1 MMMGDLQPEQWA
13 EVIAAVA
20 LSILIGVGSTLSWRW
35 YGRRRERIRR
45 KRRIE
50 AVSIDHLRNV
60 AVPDG
65 SGEVLHIDYVLLTIR
80 GVLLLDVRDVAGNV
94 FGSDPMVEWTVMHA
108 GRRQTFPNPQ
118 GPLYDRIAAIKTIV
132 GDLPIE
138 GRVIFGGGSSFPKG
152 LPRLTLREESLEA
165 EFPLGDR
172 AQAEQLVEVWKSDW
186 QRLRETLAQSEFGAR
201 S

>member
-1 MMMGDLQPEQWA
+1 MVNLRAEQWGLVA
-13 EVIAAVA
+13 GAVV
-20 LSILIGVGSTLSWRW
+20 LGILIGVAVTLSWRW
-35 YGRRRERIRR
+35 YGRYREQLRR

-50 AVSIDHLRNV
+50 AVSVDRLRNV
-60 AVPDG
+60 AVPDA
-65 SGEVLHIDYVLLTIR
+65 SGGMLHIDYVLLTVR
-80 GVLLLDVRDVAGNV
+80 GVLLLDVRDVVGNV

-118 GPLYDRIAAIKTIV
+118 GPLYDRIAALRAIV

-138 GRVIFGGGSSFPKG
+138 GRVMFGGGSSFPKG

-172 AQAEQLVEVWKSDW
+172 TQAEQLVEVWKSDW
-186 QRLRETLAQSEFGAR
+186 QRLKESLSPSEFGGR
-201 S
+201 G

>member
-1 MMMGDLQPEQWA
+1 MTTFRSEQWA
-13 EVIAAVA
+13 LVAAAVV
-20 LSILIGVGSTLSWRW
+20 LGILIGIAVTLSWRW

-65 SGEVLHIDYVLLTIR
+65 SGGTLHIDYVLLTVR
-80 GVLLLDVRDVAGNV
+80 GVLLLDVRDVVGNV
-94 FGSDPMVEWTVMHA
+94 FGSDPMIEWTVMHA

-118 GPLYDRIAAIKTIV
+118 GPLYDRIAALKAIV

-138 GRVIFGGGSSFPKG
+138 GRVMFGSGSSFPKG

-172 AQAEQLVEVWKSDW
+172 TQAEQLVEVWKSDW
-186 QRLRETLAQSEFGAR
+186 QRLRETLSPSEFGVR
-201 S
+201 G

>member
-1 MMMGDLQPEQWA
+1 MMTTFRSEQWA
-13 EVIAAVA
+13 LVAAAVV
-20 LSILIGVGSTLSWRW
+20 LGILIGIAVTLFWRW

-65 SGEVLHIDYVLLTIR
+65 SGGTLHIDYVLLTVR
-80 GVLLLDVRDVAGNV
+80 GVLLLDVRDVVGNV
-94 FGSDPMVEWTVMHA
+94 FGSDPMIEWTVMHA

-118 GPLYDRIAAIKTIV
+118 GPLYDRIAALKAIV

-138 GRVIFGGGSSFPKG
+138 GRVMFGSGSSFPKG

-172 AQAEQLVEVWKSDW
+172 TQAEQLVEDWKSDW
-186 QRLRETLAQSEFGAR
+186 QRLRETLSPSEFGVR
-201 S
+201 G

>member
-1 MMMGDLQPEQWA
+1 MITAFRSEQWTLVA
-13 EVIAAVA
+13 AAVM
-20 LSILIGVGSTLSWRW
+20 LGILIGVAVTLLWRW
-35 YGRRRERIRR
+35 YGRRRERLRR

-65 SGEVLHIDYVLLTIR
+65 SGGLLHIDYVLLTVR
-80 GVLLLDVRDVAGNV
+80 GVLLLDVRDVVGNV
-94 FGSDPMVEWTVMHA
+94 FGSDPMIEWTVMHT

-118 GPLYDRIAAIKTIV
+118 GPLYDRIAALKAIV

-138 GRVIFGGGSSFPKG
+138 GRVMFGSGSSFPKG

-172 AQAEQLVEVWKSDW
+172 TQAEQLIEVWKSDW
-186 QRLRETLAQSEFGAR
+186 QRLRETLSPSEFGVR
-201 S
+201 G

>member
-1 MMMGDLQPEQWA
+1 MAQKNL
-13 EVIAAVA
+13 AAVM
-20 LSILIGVGSTLSWRW
+20 LGILIGVAVTLLWRW
-35 YGRRRERIRR
+35 YGRRRERLRR

-65 SGEVLHIDYVLLTIR
+65 SGGLLHIDYVLLTVR
-80 GVLLLDVRDVAGNV
+80 GVLLLDVRDVVGNV
-94 FGSDPMVEWTVMHA
+94 FGSDPMIEWTVMHA

-118 GPLYDRIAAIKTIV
+118 GPLYDRIAALKAIV

-138 GRVIFGGGSSFPKG
+138 GRVMFGSGSSFPKG

-172 AQAEQLVEVWKSDW
+172 TQAEQLIEVWKSDW
-186 QRLRETLAQSEFGAR
+186 QRLRETLSPSEFGVR
-201 S
+201 G

>member
-1 MMMGDLQPEQWA
+1 MMTTFRSEQWVLVA
-13 EVIAAVA
+13 AAVV
-20 LSILIGVGSTLSWRW
+20 LGILIGIAVTLSWRW

-65 SGEVLHIDYVLLTIR
+65 SGGTLHIDYVLLTVR
-80 GVLLLDVRDVAGNV
+80 GVLLLDVRDVVGNV
-94 FGSDPMVEWTVMHA
+94 FGSDPMIEWTVMHA

-118 GPLYDRIAAIKTIV
+118 GPLYDRIAALKTIV

-138 GRVIFGGGSSFPKG
+138 GRVMFGKGSSFPKG

-172 AQAEQLVEVWKSDW
+172 TQAEQLVEVWKSDW
-186 QRLRETLAQSEFGAR
+186 QRLRETLSPSEFGVR
-201 S
+201 G

>member
-1 MMMGDLQPEQWA
+1 MITAFRSEQWTLA
-13 EVIAAVA
+13 AAAVM
-20 LSILIGVGSTLSWRW
+20 LGILIGVAVTLLWRW
-35 YGRRRERIRR
+35 YGRRRERLRR

-65 SGEVLHIDYVLLTIR
+65 SGGLLHIDYVLLTVR
-80 GVLLLDVRDVAGNV
+80 GVLLLDVRDVVGNV
-94 FGSDPMVEWTVMHA
+94 FGSDPMIEWTVMHA

-118 GPLYDRIAAIKTIV
+118 GPLYDRIAALKAIV

-138 GRVIFGGGSSFPKG
+138 GRVMFGSGSSFPKG

-172 AQAEQLVEVWKSDW
+172 TQAEQLIEVWKSDW
-186 QRLRETLAQSEFGAR
+186 QRLRETLSPSEFGVR
-201 S
+201 G

>member
-1 MMMGDLQPEQWA
+1 MMTTFRSEQWA
-13 EVIAAVA
+13 LVAAAVV
-20 LSILIGVGSTLSWRW
+20 LGILIGIAVTLSWRW

-65 SGEVLHIDYVLLTIR
+65 SGGTLHIDYVLLTVR
-80 GVLLLDVRDVAGNV
+80 GVLLLDVRDVVGNV
-94 FGSDPMVEWTVMHA
+94 FGSDPMIEWTVMHA

-118 GPLYDRIAAIKTIV
+118 GPLYDRIAALKAIV

-138 GRVIFGGGSSFPKG
+138 GRVMFGTGSSFPKG

-172 AQAEQLVEVWKSDW
+172 TQAEQLVEDWKSDW
-186 QRLRETLAQSEFGAR
+186 QRLRETLSPSEFGVR
-201 S
+201 G

>member
-1 MMMGDLQPEQWA
+1 MMTTFRSEQWA
-13 EVIAAVA
+13 LVAAAVV
-20 LSILIGVGSTLSWRW
+20 LGILIGIAVTLSWRW

-65 SGEVLHIDYVLLTIR
+65 SGGTLHIDYVLLTVR
-80 GVLLLDVRDVAGNV
+80 GVLLLDVRDVVGNV
-94 FGSDPMVEWTVMHA
+94 FGSDPMIEWTVMHA

-118 GPLYDRIAAIKTIV
+118 GPLYDRIAALKAIV

-138 GRVIFGGGSSFPKG
+138 GRVMFGSGSSFPKG

-172 AQAEQLVEVWKSDW
+172 TQAEQLVEVWKSDW
-186 QRLRETLAQSEFGAR
+186 QRLRETLSPSEFGVR
-201 S
+201 G

>member
-1 MMMGDLQPEQWA
+1 MITAFRSEQWTL
-13 EVIAAVA
+13 VAAVM
-20 LSILIGVGSTLSWRW
+20 LGILIGVAVTLLWRW
-35 YGRRRERIRR
+35 YGRRRERLRR

-65 SGEVLHIDYVLLTIR
+65 SGGLLHIDYVLLTVR
-80 GVLLLDVRDVAGNV
+80 GVLLLDVRDVVGNV
-94 FGSDPMVEWTVMHA
+94 FGSDPMIEWTVMHA

-118 GPLYDRIAAIKTIV
+118 GPLYDRIAALKAIV

-138 GRVIFGGGSSFPKG
+138 GRVMFGSGSSFPKG

-172 AQAEQLVEVWKSDW
+172 TQAEQLIEVWKSDW
-186 QRLRETLAQSEFGAR
+186 QRLRETLSPSEFGVR
-201 S
+201 G

>member
-1 MMMGDLQPEQWA
+1 MMTTFRSEQWA
-13 EVIAAVA
+13 LVAAAVV
-20 LSILIGVGSTLSWRW
+20 LGILIGIAVTLSWRW

-65 SGEVLHIDYVLLTIR
+65 SGGTLHIDYVLLTVR
-80 GVLLLDVRDVAGNV
+80 GVLLLDVRDVVGNV
-94 FGSDPMVEWTVMHA
+94 FGSDPMIEWTVMHA

-118 GPLYDRIAAIKTIV
+118 GPLYDRIAALKAIV
-132 GDLPIE
+132 GDRPIE
-138 GRVIFGGGSSFPKG
+138 GRVLFGSGSSFPKG

-172 AQAEQLVEVWKSDW
+172 TQAEQLVEDWKSDW
-186 QRLRETLAQSEFGAR
+186 QRLRETLSPSEFGVR
-201 S
+201 G

>member
-1 MMMGDLQPEQWA
+1 MITAFRSEQWTL
-13 EVIAAVA
+13 VAAVM
-20 LSILIGVGSTLSWRW
+20 LGILIGVAVTLLWRW
-35 YGRRRERIRR
+35 YGRRRERLRR

-50 AVSIDHLRNV
+50 AVSIDHVRNV

-65 SGEVLHIDYVLLTIR
+65 SGGLLHIDYVLLTVR
-80 GVLLLDVRDVAGNV
+80 GVLLLDVRDVVGNV
-94 FGSDPMVEWTVMHA
+94 FGSDPMIEWTVMHA

-118 GPLYDRIAAIKTIV
+118 GPLYDRIAALKAIV

-138 GRVIFGGGSSFPKG
+138 GRVMFGSGSSFPKG

-172 AQAEQLVEVWKSDW
+172 TQAEQLIEVWKSDW
-186 QRLRETLAQSEFGAR
+186 QRLRETLSPSEFGVR
-201 S
+201 G

>member
-1 MMMGDLQPEQWA
+1 MTTFRSEQWVLVA
-13 EVIAAVA
+13 AAVV
-20 LSILIGVGSTLSWRW
+20 LGILIGVAVTLSWRW

-65 SGEVLHIDYVLLTIR
+65 SGGTLHIDYVLLTVR
-80 GVLLLDVRDVAGNV
+80 GVLLLDVRDVVGNV
-94 FGSDPMVEWTVMHA
+94 FGSDPMIEWTVMHA

-118 GPLYDRIAAIKTIV
+118 GPLYDRIAALKTIV

-138 GRVIFGGGSSFPKG
+138 GRVMFGSGSSFPKG

-165 EFPLGDR
+165 EFPLSDR
-172 AQAEQLVEVWKSDW
+172 TQAEQLVEVWKSDW
-186 QRLRETLAQSEFGAR
+186 QKLRETLLPSEFGVR

>member
-1 MMMGDLQPEQWA
+1 MITAFRSEQWTLVA
-13 EVIAAVA
+13 AAVM
-20 LSILIGVGSTLSWRW
+20 LGILIGVAVTLLWRW
-35 YGRRRERIRR
+35 YGRRRERLRR

-65 SGEVLHIDYVLLTIR
+65 SGGLLHIDYVLLTVR
-80 GVLLLDVRDVAGNV
+80 GVLLLDVRDVVGNV
-94 FGSDPMVEWTVMHA
+94 FGSDPMIEWTVMHA

-118 GPLYDRIAAIKTIV
+118 GPLYDRIAALKAIV

-138 GRVIFGGGSSFPKG
+138 GRVMFGSGSSFPKG

-172 AQAEQLVEVWKSDW
+172 TQAEQLIEVWKSDW
-186 QRLRETLAQSEFGAR
+186 QRLRETLSPSEFGVR
-201 S
+201 G

>member
-1 MMMGDLQPEQWA
+1 MTTFRSEQWA
-13 EVIAAVA
+13 LVAAAVV
-20 LSILIGVGSTLSWRW
+20 LGILIGIAVTLSWRW

-65 SGEVLHIDYVLLTIR
+65 SGGTLHIDYVLLTVR
-80 GVLLLDVRDVAGNV
+80 GVLLLDVRDVVGNV
-94 FGSDPMVEWTVMHA
+94 FGSDPMIEWTVMHA

-118 GPLYDRIAAIKTIV
+118 GPLYDRIAALKAIV

-138 GRVIFGGGSSFPKG
+138 GRVMFGSGSSFPKG

-172 AQAEQLVEVWKSDW
+172 TQAEQLVEDWKSDW
-186 QRLRETLAQSEFGAR
+186 QRLRETLSPSEFGVR
-201 S
+201 G

>member
-1 MMMGDLQPEQWA
+1 MITAFRSEQWTL
-13 EVIAAVA
+13 VAAVM
-20 LSILIGVGSTLSWRW
+20 LGILIGVAVTLLWRW
-35 YGRRRERIRR
+35 YGRRRERLRR

-65 SGEVLHIDYVLLTIR
+65 SGGLLHIDYVLLTVR
-80 GVLLLDVRDVAGNV
+80 GVLLLDVRDVVGNV
-94 FGSDPMVEWTVMHA
+94 FGSDPMIEWTVMHT

-118 GPLYDRIAAIKTIV
+118 GPLYDRIAALKAIV

-138 GRVIFGGGSSFPKG
+138 GRVMFGSGSSFPKG

-172 AQAEQLVEVWKSDW
+172 TQAEQLIEVWKSDW
-186 QRLRETLAQSEFGAR
+186 QRLRETLSPSEFGVR
-201 S
+201 G

>member
-1 MMMGDLQPEQWA
+1 MITAFRSEQWTL
-13 EVIAAVA
+13 VAAVM
-20 LSILIGVGSTLSWRW
+20 LGILIGVAVTLLWRW
-35 YGRRRERIRR
+35 YGRRRERLRR

-65 SGEVLHIDYVLLTIR
+65 SGGLLHIDYVLLTVR
-80 GVLLLDVRDVAGNV
+80 GVLLLDVRDVVGNV
-94 FGSDPMVEWTVMHA
+94 FGSDPMIEWTVMHT

-118 GPLYDRIAAIKTIV
+118 GPLYDRIAALKAIV

-138 GRVIFGGGSSFPKG
+138 GRVMFGSGSSFPKG

-172 AQAEQLVEVWKSDW
+172 TQAEQLIEVWKSDW
-186 QRLRETLAQSEFGAR
+186 QRLCETLSPSEFGVR
-201 S
+201 G

>member
-1 MMMGDLQPEQWA
+1 MMTTFRSEQWA
-13 EVIAAVA
+13 LVAAAVV
-20 LSILIGVGSTLSWRW
+20 LGILIGIAVTLSWRW

-65 SGEVLHIDYVLLTIR
+65 SGGTLHIDYVLLTVR
-80 GVLLLDVRDVAGNV
+80 GVLLLDVRDVVGNV
-94 FGSDPMVEWTVMHA
+94 FGSDPMIEWTVMHA

-118 GPLYDRIAAIKTIV
+118 GPLYDRIAALKAIV

-138 GRVIFGGGSSFPKG
+138 GRVMFGSGSSFPKG

-172 AQAEQLVEVWKSDW
+172 TQAEQLVEDWKSDW
-186 QRLRETLAQSEFGAR
+186 QRLRETLSPSEFGVR
-201 S
+201 G

>member
-1 MMMGDLQPEQWA
+1 MMTAFPPEQWA
-13 EVIAAVA
+13 LVAGAVM
-20 LSILIGVGSTLSWRW
+20 LGILIGVAVTLSWRW
-35 YGRRRERIRR
+35 YGRRRERMRR

-65 SGEVLHIDYVLLTIR
+65 SGGTLHIDYVLLTVR
-80 GVLLLDVRDVAGNV
+80 GVLLLDVRDVVGNV

-118 GPLYDRIAAIKTIV
+118 GPLYDRIAALKTIV

-138 GRVIFGGGSSFPKG
+138 GRVMFGSGSSFPKG

-172 AQAEQLVEVWKSDW
+172 TQAEQLVEVWKSDW
-186 QRLRETLAQSEFGAR
+186 QRLRETLSPSEFGVR
-201 S
+201 G

>member
-1 MMMGDLQPEQWA
+1 MITAFRSEQWTLVA
-13 EVIAAVA
+13 AAVM
-20 LSILIGVGSTLSWRW
+20 LGILLGVAVTLLWRW
-35 YGRRRERIRR
+35 YGRRRERLRR

-65 SGEVLHIDYVLLTIR
+65 SGGLLHIDYVLLTVR
-80 GVLLLDVRDVAGNV
+80 GVLLLDVRDVVGNV
-94 FGSDPMVEWTVMHA
+94 FGSDPMIEWTVMHA

-118 GPLYDRIAAIKTIV
+118 GPLYDRIAALKAIV

-138 GRVIFGGGSSFPKG
+138 GRVMFGSGSSFPKG

-172 AQAEQLVEVWKSDW
+172 TQAEQLIEVWKSDW
-186 QRLRETLAQSEFGAR
+186 QRLRETLSPSEFGVR
-201 S
+201 G